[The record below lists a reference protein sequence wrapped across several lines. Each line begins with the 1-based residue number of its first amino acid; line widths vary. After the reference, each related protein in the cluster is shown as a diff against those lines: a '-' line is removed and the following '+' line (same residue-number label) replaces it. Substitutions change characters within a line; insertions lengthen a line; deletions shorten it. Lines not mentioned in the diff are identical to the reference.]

1 MPKVCYNFFIY
12 KKGLLLYQLWYNV
25 VINKKLEYKQMTN
38 NSQFVQVKS
47 SINDLFRRIDNQPS
61 SVHGEINEKMNG
73 KMAEIAKVTEQ
84 INAELDNYF
93 KELDAIKTEQLNTRI
108 TKLDEF
114 CKAHKGT
121 SFDILKPYTVNVFV
135 CGETYSIDVFDDDS
149 LDSKLQKI
157 GDLLKISKQLDE
169 CGVNHRLKKSYYPF
183 GGVDE
188 IRLILDKFG
197 HVVVDFTIENDDTIK
212 LKAEYVSDSLEYIK
226 RQIDPFTTF
235 EVEVGTRDHEE
246 FYITIT
252 STNHCKLEDV
262 AIKMQQLAE
271 HISDN
276 IDFQAK

>member
-1 MPKVCYNFFIY
+1 
-12 KKGLLLYQLWYNV
+12 
-25 VINKKLEYKQMTN
+25 MTN
-38 NSQFVQVKS
+38 DSQFVQVKTAVT
-47 SINDLFRRIDNQPS
+47 DLFKQIDNQPS
-61 SVHGEINEKMNG
+61 FEQDKLKEKLNNQF
-73 KMAEIAKVTEQ
+73 AEIAKVIEQ
-84 INAELDNYF
+84 ANAEIDKYTT
-93 KELDAIKTEQLNTRI
+93 ERDAIKTKQLNKRI
-108 TKLDEF
+108 AKLDAF
-114 CKAHKGT
+114 CTAHEGT

-135 CGETYSIDVFDDDS
+135 CDETYSIDVYNDDY

-157 GDLLKISKQLDE
+157 SDLLKISKQLDKSN
-169 CGVNHRLKKSYYPF
+169 VNHRLKKSYYPF

-212 LKAEYVSDSLEYIK
+212 LKAQYVSDELEYLK
-226 RQIDPFTTF
+226 RQIDPTTTF

-252 STNHCKLEDV
+252 STNHCKFEDV

>member
-1 MPKVCYNFFIY
+1 
-12 KKGLLLYQLWYNV
+12 
-25 VINKKLEYKQMTN
+25 MTN
-38 NSQFVQVKS
+38 DSQFVKVKS

-61 SVHGEINEKMNG
+61 SVRDEINEKMNG
-73 KMAEIAKVTEQ
+73 KMAVLAETTEQ
-84 INAELDNYF
+84 LNAELDNYF
-93 KELDAIKTEQLNTRI
+93 KELEAIKTEQLNERI
-108 TKLDEF
+108 AKLDAF
-114 CKAHKGT
+114 CKAHEGT

-135 CGETYSIDVFDDDS
+135 CDETYSIDVYNDDY

-157 GDLLKISKQLDE
+157 SDLLKISKQLDKSN
-169 CGVNHRLKKSYYPF
+169 VNHRLKKSYYPF

-212 LKAEYVSDSLEYIK
+212 LKAQYVSDELEYLK
-226 RQIDPFTTF
+226 RQIDPTTTF

-246 FYITIT
+246 FYVTIT
-252 STNHCKLEDV
+252 GTSQCKLEDV

-276 IDFQAK
+276 IDFEIE